1 MQLRNNKQERNF
13 FKSGN
18 LTSLLIIL
26 SFYSTAQDR
35 DTNYIQPYTKMI
47 TGRAYLSQKYTI
59 FGIDGA
65 GGFREIQYRPNTKL
79 SVGVGATYRALTLN
93 VGYGF
98 SFLNPGKEKGK
109 TKYLDLQTHLYGA
122 KWRFDLFGQFY
133 KGYFIFPRGY
143 GSSDINT
150 FYKRPD
156 LNVKE
161 MGVSAYQIYNSKRFS
176 YRAAFLQSEWQKKS
190 AGSFL
195 LGGSIT
201 YGKIRGDSAIVPA
214 ALAADYPQ
222 KDIEQVRYIEVGP
235 GAGYAY
241 TLVWKEHWFITA
253 SATLSLDLGFVEET
267 IKEINKFTRQ
277 ISPNFMFRSG
287 IGYNSSNWNL
297 NFFWVSNRTAISGQF
312 PQGGYHVNTGNY
324 RLAVAKRIM
333 PGPKLKKLLSLVD
346 KVLDRK

>member
-1 MQLRNNKQERNF
+1 MQLRNIWQQRNF
-13 FKSGN
+13 IKSGY
-18 LTSLLIIL
+18 LTSFIIIVG
-26 SFYSTAQDR
+26 FYSTAQDR
-35 DTNYIQPYTKMI
+35 DTNYIEPYTKMI

-59 FGIDGA
+59 FGIDGS
-65 GGFREIQYRPNTKL
+65 GGFRDIQYRPNTKL

-109 TKYLDLQTHLYGA
+109 TKYLDLQTHLYGT
-122 KWRFDLFGQFY
+122 KWRFDIFGQFY

-143 GSSDINT
+143 GSPDINT

-161 MGVSAYQIYNSKRFS
+161 IGLSAYHIYNSKRFS
-176 YRAAFLQSEWQKKS
+176 YRAAVLQSEWQKKS

-201 YGKIRGDSAIVPA
+201 YGKIRGDSSIVPA
-214 ALAADYPQ
+214 ALAANYPQ

-253 SATLSLDLGFVEET
+253 SATLSLDMGFVEET
-267 IKEINKFTRQ
+267 IQEIKKATRQ

-287 IGYNSSNWNL
+287 IGYNSANWNF
-297 NFFWVSNRTAISGQF
+297 NFFWVSNRTAINGQF

-324 RLAVAKRIM
+324 RLAVAKRIT
-333 PGPKLKKLLSLVD
+333 PGPKLKRFLGLVD
-346 KVLDRK
+346 RVLDRK